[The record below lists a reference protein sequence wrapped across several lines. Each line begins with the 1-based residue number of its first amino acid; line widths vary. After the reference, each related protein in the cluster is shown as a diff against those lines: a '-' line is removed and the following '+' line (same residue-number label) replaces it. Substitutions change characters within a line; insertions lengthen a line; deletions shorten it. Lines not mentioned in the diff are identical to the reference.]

1 MGGGDT
7 KMIMAAR
14 TECQGVESIN
24 VSVNNDV
31 YAFDLGRI
39 YLILN
44 PRSDRAFSIA
54 RDFVSTGHK
63 MLCISRYH
71 PEIVQGMWVTG
82 DFKSV
87 WLSERHGE
95 SNVPAHQLTRLRGKI
110 ASFLGG
116 GENGVVMLDGIEYL
130 SLFNDFSKLL
140 RFVEELNDLVMELHA
155 ILLIS
160 IDPRSFDQRS
170 LARLRRFAEVVQ

>member
-1 MGGGDT
+1 MT
-7 KMIMAAR
+7 MAAR
-14 TECQGVESIN
+14 TECQRVESIN
-24 VSVNNDV
+24 VSVNDEL
-31 YAFDLGRI
+31 YDFDLGRI

-44 PRSDRAFSIA
+44 PRSDRAFTIA

-63 MLCISRYH
+63 MLCVSRYH
-71 PEIVQGMWVTG
+71 PQIVQGMWVTE
-82 DFKSV
+82 DFKSI

-95 SNVPAHQLTRLRGKI
+95 SNIPAHQLSRLKGKI
-110 ASFLGG
+110 ASFLDGG
-116 GENGVVMLDGIEYL
+116 VNGVVMLDGIEYL

-140 RFVEELNDLVMELHA
+140 RFIEELNDLVMELHA

-160 IDPRSFDQRS
+160 VDPRSFDQRS

>member
-1 MGGGDT
+1 MT
-7 KMIMAAR
+7 MAIR
-14 TECQGVESIN
+14 TECQEVESIN
-24 VSVNNDV
+24 VSVNSDV

-54 RDFVSTGHK
+54 RDFLSSGQR
-63 MLCISRYH
+63 MLCVSRYH
-71 PEIVQGMWVTG
+71 PEIVRGMWINE
-82 DFKSV
+82 DFKSI

-95 SNVPAHQLTRLRGKI
+95 SNVPANQLSRLKGKI
-110 ASFLGG
+110 GAFLSDRG
-116 GENGVVMLDGIEYL
+116 NGVVMLDGIEYL

-140 RFVEELNDLVMELHA
+140 RFVEELNDMVMELRA

-160 IDPRSFDQRS
+160 VDPRSFDQRS